1 MCTVNLIFLGL
12 FAGVY
17 AFGGINL
24 LSILCLQNTTAYR
37 IVLAIDAVSA
47 LFLIYALFAFKP
59 FKGLK

>member
-1 MCTVNLIFLGL
+1 LGL